1 MNRITSLPKVIHLCW
16 FSGQDFPDNIK
27 SCIDSWK
34 VHFPDYTIKIWDK
47 EMALSMNIPFA
58 TEAISVKKWAFAAD
72 VVRCYALYT
81 EGGIYLDS
89 DIYVNKKFDQLIE
102 NYSVALFN
110 ESHFYALEKSF
121 KTTDPQKYMGI
132 QAACMIAHPGH
143 PLIKKF
149 LDYYKIHHFIRWDG
163 SYSQIVSPAIF
174 GELAATEGYVY
185 EDKKQIFSDVVL
197 YPSSIIAPSL
207 EAPITEE
214 CVAIHMCTHSW
225 NRKSTNIARRIFAYI
240 KFAIKKFF

>member
-1 MNRITSLPKVIHLCW
+1 MDNFASLPKVIHLCW
-16 FSGQDFPDNIK
+16 FSGQDFPDGIR

-34 VHFPDYTIKIWDK
+34 ECFPDYTIKVWNK
-47 EMALSMNIPFA
+47 EMALSINIPFA

-89 DIYVNKKFDQLIE
+89 DVLVKQKFDYLIE
-102 NYSVALFN
+102 DYSVALFN
-110 ESHFYALEKSF
+110 ESHFYALDDSSKMVAP
-121 KTTDPQKYMGI
+121 KTYMGI

-149 LDYYKIHHFIRWDG
+149 LDYYKGHHFIRWDG
-163 SYSQIVSPAIF
+163 SYSQTVSPAIF
-174 GELAATEGYVY
+174 GEMAATEGYVY
-185 EDKKQIFSDVVL
+185 EDRKQIFSDVIL
-197 YPSSIIAPSL
+197 YPSSVIAPSL

-214 CVAIHMCTHSW
+214 CVAVHMCSHSW
-225 NRKSTNIARRIFAYI
+225 DRKSTNIVRRVFAYI
-240 KFAIKKFF
+240 RFVFKKKY